1 MRIAHETVY
10 QYGAPV
16 AHSIQALRLTPRS
29 DHRQRVLRW
38 RLDLPAG
45 ASEYVDAYGNV
56 TRLLTLEGEHRDIR
70 IAVEGE
76 VDTAAEDAAPPSP
89 LSMEERVPPRIFLQ
103 ETPLTAVD
111 ENLQAFAAAERVR
124 AADDPID
131 ALIGLM
137 ERIRAAV
144 RYAKGATDVET
155 TAAQVLS
162 NGSGVCQDHSHLFIA
177 GCKAIGIPAR
187 YVSGYYYSGHEIDHE
202 AAMHAWAEAW
212 VESMGWLSFD
222 VSNGCPEGPAHVR
235 LAVGRDYLDA
245 CPVRGVRFGGGH
257 EIMDIRVRVASAH
270 SQREQQQ
277 MQPQQAPRQQPQ
289 AQQQQQQQ

>member
-1 MRIAHETVY
+1 VRLRIAHETVY
-10 QYGAPV
+10 QYGTPV

-38 RLDLPAG
+38 RLDLPAS
-45 ASEYVDAYGNV
+45 ASEYVDAYGNL
-56 TRLLTLEGEHRDIR
+56 TRLLTLEGAHRDIR

-76 VDTAAEDAAPPSP
+76 VETSAEDTPPPS
-89 LSMEERVPPRIFLQ
+89 LTQRVPPNVFLQ

-111 ENLQAFAAAERVR
+111 ETLQAFVDAERER
-124 AADDPID
+124 AADDPVD

-155 TAAQVLS
+155 TAAQVLA

-222 VSNGCPEGPAHVR
+222 VSNGCPEGPDHVR

-257 EIMDIRVRVASAH
+257 EIMDIQVRVASAH
-270 SQREQQQ
+270 SQQERQWVP
-277 MQPQQAPRQQPQ
+277 PQQAPHQPPQ

>member
-1 MRIAHETVY
+1 VRLKIAHETVY
-10 QYGAPV
+10 QYGALV
-16 AHSIQALRLTPRS
+16 SHSIQSLRLTPRS

-38 RLDLPAG
+38 RLDLPAC

-56 TRLLTLEGEHRDIR
+56 TRLLILEGTHRDVR

-76 VDTAAEDAAPPSP
+76 VDVAPEESSP
-89 LSMEERVPPRIFLQ
+89 FPAPERVPPRVFLQ

-111 ENLQAFAAAERVR
+111 ERLQAFVDAERTRAAA
-124 AADDPID
+124 DPVD

-144 RYAKGATDVET
+144 RYAQGTTDVET
-155 TAAQVLS
+155 TAAEVLS

-177 GCKAIGIPAR
+177 GCKALGIPAR

-257 EIMDIRVRVASAH
+257 EMMDIRVRVAPALSH
-270 SQREQQQ
+270 LQRQQAQ
-277 MQPQQAPRQQPQ
+277 PPQQAPHQRPQ
-289 AQQQQQQQ
+289 AQQQQ

>member
-1 MRIAHETVY
+1 LKIAHETVY

-56 TRLLTLEGEHRDIR
+56 TRLLTLEGAHRDIR

-76 VDTAAEDAAPPSP
+76 VDTDADETAPPS
-89 LSMEERVPPRIFLQ
+89 MAERVPPMVFLQ

-111 ENLQAFAAAERVR
+111 EGLQAFADAERER
-124 AADDPID
+124 AVDDPVD

-144 RYAKGATDVET
+144 RYAKGATDVDT

-257 EIMDIRVRVASAH
+257 EIMDIRVRVAAAL
-270 SQREQQQ
+270 SQRERQQV
-277 MQPQQAPRQQPQ
+277 QPQQQAP
-289 AQQQQQQQ
+289 QQQQ